1 MRIVIGWEQRLWP
14 MVGYWFALKFR
25 MFENLIHHL
34 TLSEYLVIASFQEY
48 VRYSSS
54 ILFTI
59 SIGLNLD
66 AIGI

>member
-1 MRIVIGWEQRLWP
+1 MRFVIGWEQRLWP

-25 MFENLIHHL
+25 MFENLTIIYYSL
-34 TLSEYLVIASFQEY
+34 KYLVIASFQEY

-59 SIGLNLD
+59 SIGLNWD